1 MPRDEMTRT
10 GGHADVDVP
19 ALDPVAVRALN
30 ELLGGD
36 REALAELVDSFV
48 DEAPERLAE
57 LPAGS

>member
-1 MPRDEMTRT
+1 MHRT
-10 GGHADVDVP
+10 GGRADIDVP

-57 LPAGS
+57 RPAGS